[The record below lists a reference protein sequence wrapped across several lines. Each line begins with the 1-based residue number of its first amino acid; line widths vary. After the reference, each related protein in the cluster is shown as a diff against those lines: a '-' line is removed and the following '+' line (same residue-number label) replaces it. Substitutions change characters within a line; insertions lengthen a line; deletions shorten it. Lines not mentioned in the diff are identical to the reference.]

1 MSHVN
6 VDPEALNAAAGNLD
20 GIGAGLAARNAAVAE
35 PTTGVMPPAADL
47 VSGMTA
53 AQFSAHALMYQ
64 TVAALGAQVHELFV
78 STLGASARS
87 YALTE
92 IANTAAA
99 G

>member
-1 MSHVN
+1 MSFVN
-6 VDPEALNAAAGNLD
+6 VDPESLTAAAGNLE

-35 PTTGVMPPAADL
+35 PTTGVMPPAADV

-53 AQFSAHALMYQ
+53 AQFAAHALMYQ

-78 STLGASARS
+78 STLGASAGS
-87 YALTE
+87 YTITE
-92 IANTAAA
+92 AGNAAAA